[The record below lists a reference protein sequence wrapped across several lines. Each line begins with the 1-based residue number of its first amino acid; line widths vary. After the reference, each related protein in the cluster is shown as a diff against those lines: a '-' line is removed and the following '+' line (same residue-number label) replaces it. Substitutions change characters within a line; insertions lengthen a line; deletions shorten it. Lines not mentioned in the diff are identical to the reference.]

1 MKMPRHFLQTISR
14 RKSATENLRAFR
26 PFGAVSAAALL
37 MLIPTACA
45 QKKRALTP
53 ADEPRVA
60 IIAVDGKTI
69 RTFGS
74 FPLKRGVYADCVD
87 ALTRHSAAIIAI
99 NILFDL
105 PSSHGRQE
113 DERFARAIGRAGN
126 VILLATADEEKII
139 YPIGALKKNARAVA
153 HGEMWT
159 GNSMRV
165 KGIAPLARASDKVK
179 FIPALAFA
187 VAREYI
193 GVKEPM
199 SIEGNSLAA
208 VLLFGMPLHVLKLGN
223 MSVPL
228 YNGGLA
234 KISYKGPAGSIETFS
249 LADVVSGKIGAEKI
263 RGRICFV
270 GYASPG
276 GDHETP
282 VGIMSGTEAQAN
294 AAITVI
300 NHLRAKPA
308 TGFRANAAVTVIN
321 HLRAPSPEAVKTR

>member
-1 MKMPRHFLQTISR
+1 MNTHRRLLQTISY
-14 RKSATENLRAFR
+14 RKSPTENLRAFR

-37 MLIPTACA
+37 MLFPTGCA
-45 QKKRALTP
+45 QKTRNITP
-53 ADEPRVA
+53 KNEPRIA

-69 RTFGS
+69 KTFGS

-87 ALTRHSAAIIAI
+87 ALASRNASLIAI

-126 VILLATADEEKII
+126 VILLVTADEGKII
-139 YPIGALKKNARAVA
+139 YPIAALKKNARAFA

-165 KGIAPLARASDKVK
+165 KGIAPLARASDKGK

-199 SIEGNSLAA
+199 TLEQNSLAA
-208 VLLFGMPLHVLKLGN
+208 VLLLGMPLHVIKIGD
-223 MSVPL
+223 MSAPL
-228 YNGGLA
+228 YDGGLA
-234 KISYKGPAGSIETFS
+234 RISYKGPAGSIETFS

-270 GYASPG
+270 GYTSPG

-308 TGFRANAAVTVIN
+308 AGSRANAAATVIN